1 MNEAAPAAVLCLA
14 SHGACSRYRC
24 APRAEEAKIFAG
36 PHTCQA
42 RHGGL
47 KSRVKLRA
55 LRVPSSSTNQVYPLQ
70 AASRAAGECG
80 VQLLCSTSGAAR
92 HDRRRHT
99 AHSLA

>member
-14 SHGACSRYRC
+14 SHVACSRYRC

-47 KSRVKLRA
+47 KSRFKLRA
-55 LRVPSSSTNQVYPLQ
+55 LRVPSSSTNQVF
-70 AASRAAGECG
+70 AASGQSGSRGVRSAAAMLGLGRRTARSPSAHCT
-80 VQLLCSTSGAAR
+80 QSG
-92 HDRRRHT
+92 
-99 AHSLA
+99 